1 MTTAPV
7 RVSIDVTA
15 VPANPAGAGRYTVEL
30 VHALAERQSIDL
42 VLISRRDDEQ
52 RWSALV
58 GGGATVVAAA
68 PSARPLRLA
77 WEQVSMHRLLD
88 SLKVDV
94 HHGPHYTIPE
104 RAKMPVVATVHD
116 CTFFDHPEWHER
128 SKVWLFRRAIQ
139 KASQRA
145 ASVICVSA
153 TTASRLAEVCRVTVP
168 VVVAPHGVDHSR
180 FRSTESSPGADDLVM
195 SRLGLT
201 TGSPTVV
208 FVGTLEPRKGVVPL
222 ISVFDGIA
230 ARYPTATLVLGGQMG
245 WGTDA
250 TEARL
255 RSAVHRDRIVRL
267 GYVPDDALPAL
278 LRRATVVAY
287 PALEEGF
294 GLPVLEAM
302 ACGASIV
309 TTQGTAMAEMAT
321 GVARLVRPNDVE
333 SLSSALVQ
341 ALDQDPAGPER
352 ERDREAGVTR
362 AEGYTWA
369 ASATVHIGAYYRA
382 AGRSVPPET
391 A

>member
-1 MTTAPV
+1 MTTAPL
-7 RVSIDVTA
+7 RVSVDVTA
-15 VPANPAGAGRYTVEL
+15 VPAKPAGAGRYTIEL
-30 VHALAERQSIDL
+30 VHALAQRQEVDL
-42 VLISRRDDEQ
+42 VLLSRRDDEE
-52 RWSALV
+52 RWNELV

-68 PSARPLRLA
+68 PSPRPLRLV
-77 WEQVSMHRLLD
+77 WEQIQMHRLLD

-104 RAKMPVVATVHD
+104 RAKVPVVATVHD

-139 KASQRA
+139 KASERA
-145 ASVICVSA
+145 ASIICVSA

-180 FRSTESSPGADDLVM
+180 FLPTESSPGTDDSVM
-195 SRLGLT
+195 SRLGLKA
-201 TGSPTVV
+201 GSPTIV

-222 ISVFDGIA
+222 ITAFDGMA
-230 ARYPTATLVLGGQMG
+230 ARYPKATLVLGGQMG
-245 WGTDA
+245 WGTDE
-250 TEARL
+250 TETML
-255 RSAVHRDRIVRL
+255 SSAVHRDRIVRL
-267 GYVPDDALPAL
+267 GYVPDDALPSL

-309 TTQGTAMAEMAT
+309 TTEGTAMAEMAT
-321 GVARLVRPNDVE
+321 GVARLVRPNDVK
-333 SLSSALVQ
+333 SLSSALIQ
-341 ALDQDPAGPER
+341 ALDQDPEGSER
-352 ERDREAGVTR
+352 EREREAGVLR
-362 AEGYTWA
+362 AEGYTWD
-369 ASATVHIGAYYRA
+369 ASATLHIGAYYRA